1 MNNGLVR
8 RKIIVTIDG
17 PAGAGK
23 STIARIA
30 AEKLGLMYI
39 DTGAMYRAITYKAL
53 KNKVE
58 MSDSKKIAG
67 LAAGSSIWFDKQKI
81 FLDGEDVTHKIRSR
95 TVTNRT
101 SFTAANRE
109 VRRVLR
115 DMQRN
120 FAKKSGVVMEGRD
133 IGTVVFPNAP
143 FKFYLDAS
151 ISERAK
157 RRFLELEKKDRR
169 ENLDK
174 IITDINKRDNLD
186 RTRGLCPLKIPA
198 GATVIDSTNKSIE
211 EVADII
217 IKKVTGK
224 SGEK

>member
-1 MNNGLVR
+1 MIAR
-8 RKIIVTIDG
+8 PDPIITIDG

-23 STIARIA
+23 STIARIVA
-30 AEKLGLMYI
+30 QKLGLTYI
-39 DTGAMYRAITYKAL
+39 DTGAMYRAVTYKAL
-53 KNKVE
+53 KNKIDLT
-58 MSDSKKIAG
+58 DSKKIAV
-67 LAAGSSIWFDKQKI
+67 LTAGSRIWFDRQKI
-81 FLDGEDVTHKIRSR
+81 FLDGEDITHKIRSR

-101 SFTAANRE
+101 SLTAANSG
-109 VRRVLR
+109 VRNCLR

-133 IGTVVFPNAP
+133 IGTVVFPRAR

-151 ISERAK
+151 INERAK
-157 RRFLELEKKDRR
+157 RRFLELKKKGNPQVLER
-169 ENLDK
+169 
-174 IITDINKRDNLD
+174 IIADINKRDNID

-217 IKKVTGK
+217 IKEVAEK